1 MFTGIIEETGIVE
14 KFSKETYGANIT
26 IKCSK
31 VLGNTQIGD
40 SIAINGVCQTVT
52 KLSSDSFCANISEET
67 LNITTF
73 SSIKSGDIV
82 NLERDTKG
90 KFLSCKQLAEFYN
103 LTFEIPHN
111 HEKYA
116 VYKGSITIN
125 GVSLTIAKIEGN
137 IITAA
142 IIPHTYNNTNLK
154 NLKTGDFVNIETD
167 ILGKYIEKIL
177 SAKDNNNKISMNF
190 LEENGFV

>member
-31 VLGNTQIGD
+31 VLENTQIGD

-82 NLERDTKG
+82 NLERALTLNSRLGGHIVTGHVDTKG

-116 VYKGSITIN
+116 VYK
-125 GVSLTIAKIEGN
+125 
-137 IITAA
+137 
-142 IIPHTYNNTNLK
+142 
-154 NLKTGDFVNIETD
+154 
-167 ILGKYIEKIL
+167 
-177 SAKDNNNKISMNF
+177 
-190 LEENGFV
+190 